1 MNYKE
6 FNLKQVNYGE
16 FIPEFE
22 RQNSDFKWNDI
33 QVIKNLFSLKFI

>member
-6 FNLKQVNYGE
+6 DFNLKQVHYDE

-22 RQNSDFKWNDI
+22 KQNTDYKWNDI
-33 QVIKNLFSLKFI
+33 QVKNKII